1 MLKISPEK
9 VIFDMDGL
17 IFDTENLFMRELG
30 KVMAEGGYTLTR
42 ERYVKTLGLTG
53 EILKNTMLE
62 YYGSDYPHA
71 EMSRKARAS
80 VDKAALNGEL
90 TVKPGIRDLLVHL
103 KEKGIP
109 CAVASSTHTV
119 YVEKY
124 LTAAGLRGY
133 FDEVIGGEMA
143 ARSKPAPDIFLKALN
158 GTKPVKALV
167 LEDSEN
173 GIKAAHAAGIPVI
186 CIPDMVYP
194 SPECEAM
201 TVSVVNSAAD
211 VVNMLDV

>member
-1 MLKISPEK
+1 MRDIKPEL

-17 IFDTENLFMRELG
+17 IFDTEKLFMRELG
-30 KVMAEGGYTLTR
+30 EVMAESGYTLTR

-53 EILKNTMLE
+53 ERLKSTMLG

-71 EMSRKARAS
+71 EMSRKARER
-80 VDKAALNGEL
+80 VDKAALAGEL
-90 TVKPGIRDLLVHL
+90 TVKPGIRELLEL
-103 KEKGIP
+103 LNKKGIP

-124 LTAAGLRGY
+124 LTAAGLRRY
-133 FDEVIGGEMA
+133 FDEVIGGELA
-143 ARSKPAPDIFLKALN
+143 ERSKPAPDIFLKALN
-158 GTKPVKALV
+158 GTEPENALV

-173 GIKAAHAAGIPVI
+173 GIRAAHAAGIPVI

-201 TVSVVNSAAD
+201 TAAVVSSAFEAAQLL
-211 VVNMLDV
+211 NI

>member
-1 MLKISPEK
+1 MLDISPK
-9 VIFDMDGL
+9 RVIFDMDGL
-17 IFDTENLFMRELG
+17 IFDTENLFMRELSI
-30 KVMAEGGYTLTR
+30 VMAERGYTLTR

-53 EILKNTMLE
+53 ERLRKTMLE

-71 EMSRKARAS
+71 EMSRKARGR
-80 VDKAALNGEL
+80 VDVAALNGEL
-90 TVKPGIRDLLVHL
+90 TIKTGIPELLEL
-103 KEKGIP
+103 LNKKGIP

-124 LTAAGLRGY
+124 LTAANLRGY
-133 FDEVIGGEMA
+133 FDDVIGGEMA
-143 ARSKPAPDIFLKALN
+143 ARSKPAPDIFLKALK
-158 GTKPVKALV
+158 GTEPRNALV

-173 GIKAAHAAGIPVI
+173 GIRAASAAGIPVI

-201 TVSVVNSAAD
+201 TAAVVSSAFEAARIL
-211 VVNMLDV
+211 NI